1 MVRTRFAPSPT
12 GYLHPGNVRV
22 ALFNWLFA
30 RTKGGEFVLRIED
43 TDRVRSTRAFEYSIL
58 EDLRWFGL
66 EWDEGPYRQSE
77 RLAIYQDYAERFLKE
92 GKAYR
97 CYCTPERLEDLR
109 KTQLS
114 AGWVS
119 RYDGRCRRLSDAERR
134 GLEGQGIV
142 PSIRFI
148 VPSKVVTIKDLIK
161 GEVVFDATTFG
172 DFIIIGS
179 DGIATY
185 NFAVVVD
192 DALMGINHVIRGED
206 HLSNT
211 PRQIL
216 LFEALGL
223 PIPQYAHIPLILG
236 PDRTPLSKR
245 HGVASV
251 RELREEG
258 FLPEA
263 ILNYLAHLG
272 WTPRKDYLSLR
283 EMVGEFSLDRLSK
296 APAIFDMERLKGF
309 NRDCIK
315 GLDLNRLLPLVMPY
329 LERGYDLAGWTPE
342 GLSMA
347 VEAVKGDMVTLNDA
361 PELLRPIFT
370 EPLPDKEAEIV
381 LKEGYAR
388 GVISLLSE
396 EIEKVDRL
404 TADTYSR
411 VMRDLQERIGLKGGR
426 LFMPIRAAL
435 TGTTKGIELEKVF
448 QLLGKERVLGR
459 LRRYLYTATWQP
471 RD

>member
-1 MVRTRFAPSPT
+1 MKERVRTRFAPSPT

-30 RTKGGEFVLRIED
+30 RAMGGEFVLRIED

-77 RLAIYQDYAERFLKE
+77 RLAIYQDYAERLLRE

-97 CYCTPERLEDLR
+97 CYCTPEELEERR
-109 KTQLS
+109 KKALEKGVTP
-114 AGWVS
+114 
-119 RYDGRCRRLSDAERR
+119 RYDGRCRDKGSVDKPFA
-134 GLEGQGIV
+134 
-142 PSIRFI
+142 IRFKSPQIGTTI
-148 VPSKVVTIKDLIK
+148 VKDHIKGITSFENSEIDDLIILR
-161 GEVVFDATTFG
+161 T
-172 DFIIIGS
+172 
-179 DGIATY
+179 DGTPTY
-185 NFAVVVD
+185 NLCVVVD
-192 DALMGINHVIRGED
+192 DATMGINHVIRGED

-223 PIPQYAHIPLILG
+223 PIPRYAHIPLILG

-309 NRDCIK
+309 NRDYIK

-329 LERGYDLAGWTPE
+329 LEKGYDLAGWTPE

-370 EPLPDKEAEIV
+370 EPLPDKEAEVV

-435 TGTTKGIELEKVF
+435 TGATKGIELEKVF